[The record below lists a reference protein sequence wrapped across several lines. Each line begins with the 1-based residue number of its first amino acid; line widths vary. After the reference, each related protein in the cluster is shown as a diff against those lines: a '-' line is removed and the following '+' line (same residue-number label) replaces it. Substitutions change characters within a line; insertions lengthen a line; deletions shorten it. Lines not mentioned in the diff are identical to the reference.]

1 MNTEFRPEWICLPG
15 YLGSSDLLH
24 LGKDWRG
31 AFERLEIFS
40 PASAEEFLDMPAQ
53 ALAQKAKSG
62 RTHERFVISDF
73 ATMAMAFAV
82 VAVVA
87 DRERQ
92 DEDGRRRTQELAS
105 MMTKEEQGG

>member
-40 PASAEEFLDMPAQ
+40 PASAEEFLDTPAQ
-53 ALAQKAKSG
+53 ALAG
-62 RTHERFVISDF
+62 RVKDGRFKPPDF
-73 ATMAMAFAV
+73 ATLAMAFAV

-92 DEDGRRRTQELAS
+92 DEDGRRRTQELAR
-105 MMTKEEQGG
+105 